1 MKKVIIPVIA
11 FFVLSIGF
19 IVFSISQ
26 SYVKVQYGKDAMFHM
41 MTLDD
46 GATVTATCD
55 GVSTNVIG
63 RNTQRIYSTLTVS
76 ELKRIFKKP
85 EWDEKSAIYLN
96 FSDGAKYIIAHDPS
110 ENDGVFIFYTYKNKT
125 LRFKVSGYNSYN
137 WLKRA
142 ISPEGI
148 FNKNELLD

>member
-1 MKKVIIPVIA
+1 MKKIIIPVIV
-11 FFVLSIGF
+11 FFVLSIGS
-19 IVFSISQ
+19 IVFAISE
-26 SYVKVQYGKDAMFHM
+26 SYTKVQYGKDTMFHM
-41 MTLDD
+41 MTLDE
-46 GATVTATCD
+46 GETVTATCD
-55 GVSTNVIG
+55 GVSTNVLG

-76 ELKRIFKKP
+76 EIKRIFSKP
-85 EWDEKSAIYLN
+85 KWDEETAIYLD
-96 FSDGAKYIIAHDPS
+96 FSDGAKYIVAHDPS
-110 ENDGVFIFYTYKNKT
+110 EDDGVFIIYSYKNKN